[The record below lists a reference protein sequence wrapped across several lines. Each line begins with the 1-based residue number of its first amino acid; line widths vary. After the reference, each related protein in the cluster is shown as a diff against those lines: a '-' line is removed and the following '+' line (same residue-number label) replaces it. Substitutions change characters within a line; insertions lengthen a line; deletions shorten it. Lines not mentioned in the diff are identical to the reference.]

1 MKSIFLL
8 TIALIATL
16 CFSSCSDDDV
26 PADADQNFITSATFT
41 INDTTYEAIISKN
54 EVTITVPYTVS
65 LDKAKAIFAYTSS
78 AKVYPDPATIT
89 DWDNE
94 RSFRVVAYNG
104 NENVY
109 TYRVIKDEIR
119 QDGDV
124 TLANATQ
131 ITSFAESNVTVINGN
146 LTIGADD
153 GDDITDI
160 KELVKLKQVAGK
172 LIIKNTYKGGDL
184 TGLDN
189 LESIGGLSIGDSIN
203 WSSSPIYQVSLPALE
218 RVTGNVVIRNNSIK
232 WLMAS
237 ELTEI
242 TGNMSLHS
250 SDLQSIQLEKLV
262 LVGANFDVQCVN
274 GKNSDGTPKMG
285 GTIVSLNLPELT
297 TVGDTI
303 SANYIENL
311 KNIDLKKL
319 QSAGGII
326 FGTLPLN
333 FENIDLSSLQSVE
346 GDMNLTSAIITSAIG
361 SLVSRNE
368 TLTSFGNLDKL
379 QKVGGTLTLANFVN
393 VEQLPVPEKLGG
405 YYLFHLDKAKTTLDF
420 SKTTFLKQNST
431 ESQIRISYTPI
442 AKITGKT
449 VMDCFLN
456 IDRVYLRD
464 GFPTIEGIETINNLR
479 IYIDGSYADL
489 HDPINLSLKKVLG
502 NFHFDGQYVS
512 VQGST
517 TYAVPAIHFSNL
529 ESVGGYFYISKTNF
543 FAPLLRTVG
552 GQFHIHQL
560 TYVTD
565 FDISKLESVGTTSTA
580 TFDREDYSF
589 YMAFTKFEN
598 GTIIRYPSLKKV
610 GGAGMCVDLGG
621 SNANTTEL
629 DCPKL
634 EQVDGALRIMG
645 SLRPLSRLWNKTV
658 TDIKFPFL
666 KKAENIVIEKFT
678 ILTDFSSFE
687 TLFNNNG
694 ISEDKWS
701 IVNCEYNPTYQDMK
715 DGKYSK

>member
-1 MKSIFLL
+1 MKSNLL
-8 TIALIATL
+8 YIIALVAGL
-16 CFSSCSDDDV
+16 YFNSCSDDNV

-41 INDTTYEAIISKN
+41 INDTTYEAVINNN

-65 LDKAKAIFAYTSS
+65 LDKAKASFAYTSS

-94 RSFRVVAYNG
+94 RSFRVVSYNG
-104 NENVY
+104 KDNVY

-119 QDGDV
+119 QDGDI
-124 TLANATQ
+124 TLANAAQ

-153 GDDITDI
+153 GDAIADI
-160 KELVKLKQVAGK
+160 KEMVKLKQIVGK

-189 LESIGGLSIGDSIN
+189 LQSIGGLVIGDSVN
-203 WSSSPIYQVSLPALE
+203 WSSSPIYQVSFPALTK
-218 RVTGNVVIRNNSIK
+218 VTGNVIIRNNSTK

-242 TGNMSLHS
+242 KGDLSLHS
-250 SDLQSIQLEKLV
+250 SDLQSIQLEKLSS
-262 LVGANFDVQCVN
+262 VGANFDIQCID

-311 KNIDLKKL
+311 KNIDLQKL
-319 QSAGGII
+319 QSAGGIM
-326 FGTLPLN
+326 FATLPLD
-333 FENIDLSSLQSVE
+333 FEKIDLSSLQAVE
-346 GDMNLTSAIITSAIG
+346 GDLNLTSTIVTSAIG

-368 TLTSFGNLDKL
+368 TLTSFGNLDRL
-379 QKVGGTLTLANFVN
+379 HKVGGTLTLANFVN
-393 VEQLPVPEKLGG
+393 VDQLPVPKELGG

-420 SKTTFLKQNST
+420 SKTTFLKQNNT

-456 IDRVYLRD
+456 IDRIYLRD
-464 GFPTIEGIETINNLR
+464 GFPAIEGIETINNFR
-479 IYIDGSYADL
+479 IFIDGSYADL
-489 HDPINLSLKKVLG
+489 HDPITFNFKKVLG

-517 TYAVPAIHFSNL
+517 TYAVPALHFSNL

-565 FDISKLESVGTTSTA
+565 FDISKLESVGTTSSA

-634 EQVDGALRIMG
+634 EQVDGTLRIMG

-658 TDIKFPFL
+658 TDLKFPLL
-666 KKAENIVIEKFT
+666 KKAENIIIEKFT
-678 ILTDFSSFE
+678 ILSDFSSFE

-694 ISEDKWS
+694 ITESRWNV
-701 IVNCEYNPTYQDMK
+701 VNCEYNPTYQNMI